1 MVKFPEYRQT
11 FICGKDFGSSI
22 LLKYSIFPNWHD
34 VCNVFGMEAKGARQT
49 HRNEYQKGNTTMS
62 NSNFASQAFAF
73 ALALLVSVSAFGV
86 TVAPDHNDEAAP
98 VAAQIA

>member
-1 MVKFPEYRQT
+1 
-11 FICGKDFGSSI
+11 
-22 LLKYSIFPNWHD
+22 
-34 VCNVFGMEAKGARQT
+34 MEAKGARQT

-86 TVAPDHNDEAAP
+86 TVAPDHN
-98 VAAQIA
+98 